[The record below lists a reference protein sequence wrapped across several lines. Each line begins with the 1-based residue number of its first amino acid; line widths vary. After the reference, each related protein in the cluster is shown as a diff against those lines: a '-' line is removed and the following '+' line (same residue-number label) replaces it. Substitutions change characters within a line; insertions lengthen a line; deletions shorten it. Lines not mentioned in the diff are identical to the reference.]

1 MEERIRPLTLRF
13 DKKILME
20 SKFNSFHG
28 FREVLFV
35 LRNVNS
41 LLLMILLG
49 GLVYFSPAAS
59 FPDEGGYAHGH
70 RGSGSDFMVSAS
82 KLHQR
87 IKSATNELR
96 GQRAG
101 VFLYEFLRAN
111 SAMEGVEVDLM
122 NNMQFNGT
130 IIPADV
136 NDKVKNLKNCFEVLQ
151 SGVENFTVQI
161 DDFFDEIVE
170 GRKKLLDNV

>member
-1 MEERIRPLTLRF
+1 MEERIQPLSLRF
-13 DKKILME
+13 DKNGLIE

-35 LRNVNS
+35 LKNVNS

-49 GLVYFSPAAS
+49 GIVHFSSETS
-59 FPDEGGYAHGH
+59 FPNEGGYAHGH
-70 RGSGSDFMVSAS
+70 RGSGSESMVSAS

-87 IKSATNELR
+87 IKSAMNRLR
-96 GQRAG
+96 GRPAG

-111 SAMEGVEVDLM
+111 STIKEVEGGLWK
-122 NNMQFNGT
+122 NMQLDETVILDDMNYK
-130 IIPADV
+130 I
-136 NDKVKNLKNCFEVLQ
+136 KNLKSCFEVLQ
-151 SGVENFTVQI
+151 SGAENFIVQI

-170 GRKKLLDNV
+170 GRKKLLDMS